1 LTVNEVGKLIRVKV
15 TGTGNYTGTKISE
28 AVGPVTDAPEPEVKG
43 SIARDPGNTGG
54 KDLTVTV
61 DGETITFDGNI
72 EWYPV
77 DESVGRNEA
86 GNRVG
91 VEITAP
97 EGFDASGAVVT
108 IGDDTYENL
117 FTAEKNYFWWYPLV
131 TQAGQ
136 QFTAT
141 VVWNESSTQV
151 FTVKIADTAKLEKA
165 PVEEVTRTAAPTQ
178 DPGNTGGD
186 LEYNFADGT
195 LTISGTIAD
204 IPESTNPAGVTAKWI
219 GVNIPK
225 PTTDVADAG
234 TIHLTIKEAGKEPV
248 VHESV
253 SYGEGDPFLYY
264 FGAQAGGRSI
274 TLEIVWNGKHKETL
288 VIEYVDTTEPEPE
301 VKGSIARDPGKTG
314 GKDLDV
320 DIDGNT
326 ITFDGNIEWYPADPD
341 VGRNEAGNRVGV
353 EIIAPEGFD
362 ASGAVVTIDGEE
374 YNDLFTAEKN
384 YFWWYP
390 LVSEAGET
398 FTATVVWNEV
408 STQVFKVVIGENVTL
423 EPAPDNTAP
432 KLVGV
437 SPEAG
442 EVNLEYDETF
452 KLEVTASDE
461 NLYELEVDHSMEAT
475 LPEFSVYADADN
487 PYGDSASEFAE
498 AGVEVIY
505 DAEEQKWTI
514 DFGEE
519 VTNQI
524 VDNEGITFY
533 LVLVDEAGNKWGS
546 MDPTTEENTFAY
558 TVTQE
563 PAPEASTYKFSYEV
577 PEEVIAGE
585 EYTVPVTIEPET
597 VGDFGYDKV
606 RFNVE
611 VTTPDGATLQLLAE
625 DTNGVEHDVA
635 AIGYWGPENG
645 FTIDANYSE
654 ATDFRAIF
662 SAAGKYSITFS
673 LVDLD
678 ADKVLITETV
688 EITAEPTQE
697 EIDAAKADFLADLK
711 NKVKDIDVAAVAI
724 DEENITVTFD
734 RDTTPSAVYQAANEL
749 VAALKGELEA
759 AKLTLDEEESFDLTE
774 EDVAAQIALYLLDG
788 TSPQD
793 FLKGKEAV
801 EASYTAEATNEDGI
815 TFTLEG

>member
-1 LTVNEVGKLIRVKV
+1 LYYFGAQAGGRSITLEIVWNGKHKETLVIEYVD
-15 TGTGNYTGTKISE
+15 TTE
-28 AVGPVTDAPEPEVKG
+28 PEPEVKG

-301 VKGSIARDPGKTG
+301 VKGSIARDPGNTG
-314 GKDLDV
+314 GKDLTVTV
-320 DIDGNT
+320 DGET
-326 ITFDGNIEWYPADPD
+326 ITFDGNIEWYPVDES

-353 EIIAPEGFD
+353 EITAPEGFD
-362 ASGAVVTIDGEE
+362 ASGAVVTIGDDTYE
-374 YNDLFTAEKN
+374 NLFTAEKN

-390 LVSEAGET
+390 LVTEAGET
-398 FTATVVWNEV
+398 FTATVEWNSA
-408 STQVFKVVIGENVTL
+408 STQVFTVKIADTATL
-423 EPAPDNTAP
+423 EKAPVADEALAAVNNYLT
-432 KLVGV
+432 
-437 SPEAG
+437 PER
-442 EVNLEYDETF
+442 Y
-452 KLEVTASDE
+452 
-461 NLYELEVDHSMEAT
+461 
-475 LPEFSVYADADN
+475 VYADAPEALEEHLAVLGLDV
-487 PYGDSASEFAE
+487 GEDSDYAALDKTATGGKNRKAAVFYDLNNNKPAE
-498 AGVEVIY
+498 GY
-505 DAEEQKWTI
+505 DLATLTDYFNDMVATRLVTEE
-514 DFGEE
+514 
-519 VTNQI
+519 
-524 VDNEGITFY
+524 
-533 LVLVDEAGNKWGS
+533 S
-546 MDPTTEENTFAY
+546 MDLVNNAENTEALNGISF
-558 TVTQE
+558 VTMLLDRFR
-563 PAPEASTYKFSYEV
+563 AVSYATHSD
-577 PEEVIAGE
+577 I
-585 EYTVPVTIEPET
+585 PVET
-597 VGDFGYDKV
+597 KI
-606 RFNVE
+606 
-611 VTTPDGATLQLLAE
+611 ATLQGLVDRYNGLESDEDRELVLQKLLEKRPTDGYARSQATTDALAE
-625 DTNGVEHDVA
+625 ALTEVEEEQA
-635 AIGYWGPENG
+635 
-645 FTIDANYSE
+645 
-654 ATDFRAIF
+654 
-662 SAAGKYSITFS
+662 
-673 LVDLD
+673 
-678 ADKVLITETV
+678 VLLERVNASQLRITEANQAEYTIGELLV
-688 EITAEPTQE
+688 EEFGLTATGDRLT
-697 EIDAAKADFLADLK
+697 EIISIFWFDNYHYQ
-711 NKVKDIDVAAVAI
+711 NKFTFASIGAVKTALNAAVAEHDKI
-724 DEENITVTFD
+724 VATF
-734 RDTTPSAVYQAANEL
+734 Q
-749 VAALKGELEA
+749 
-759 AKLTLDEEESFDLTE
+759 
-774 EDVAAQIALYLLDG
+774 G
-788 TSPQD
+788 TGGYPTNA
-793 FLKGKEAV
+793 EAV
-801 EASYTAEATNEDGI
+801 ESFLSSALRLAKTSAGYNPDTWLAQEIEELAKFSDSVTAGETGATIDEPLKTAVNNIENDTTI
-815 TFTLEG
+815 DTLAEFFAAFQAALAQ